1 MESEAYLIAGSI
13 VIIVVTLLIEE
24 GISFIIRRAARLAK
38 VRLSAIRDITV
49 GLRIV
54 AILVIISAVLGFT
67 GLSSEFTSLTISGIA
82 ALATSLALQSTLSN
96 MIAGILL
103 VRDGTIRVDDQIEYS
118 NIKGKIARI
127 ALRNTWIMLDSGAI
141 AVVSNSSLSNGPL
154 VNYTATERLSKR
166 FALR

>member
-1 MESEAYLIAGSI
+1 MESELYLIAGSI
-13 VIIVVTLLIEE
+13 VIVVATLLIEE
-24 GISFIIRRAARLAK
+24 GISFIIRRAAKLAK
-38 VRLSAIRDITV
+38 VRPSAIRDITV

-103 VRDGTIRVDDQIEYS
+103 VRDGTIRVD
-118 NIKGKIARI
+118 
-127 ALRNTWIMLDSGAI
+127 
-141 AVVSNSSLSNGPL
+141 
-154 VNYTATERLSKR
+154 
-166 FALR
+166 